1 MLYATPAYSIN
12 FFFSHLGV
20 EDGLSQVSVLDIF
33 QDSDGYIWF
42 GTRNGA
48 NRYDGYEF
56 VVYQNEVNNNA
67 TLTDNYIRGFAE
79 DDRKNIWIA
88 TSNGINC
95 IDYKT
100 KKITRF
106 YPKSID
112 KECSTNIINRL
123 LKHSDGNVY
132 AFCNQSI
139 FKCCMNQT
147 VEAIF
152 PDTAISSPTYSVAQ
166 APDKDIYI
174 GTESSG
180 LYIYSEDWKLKQH
193 VPVDGTITAVLPDD
207 KGDIWLG
214 MDETGICL
222 FNKEKKSFTRLH
234 KDNTGLS
241 NNSVRTF
248 VPYGDSSI
256 LVGTFRGLNILD
268 KKELTIA
275 PANINI
281 AGKGG
286 LSHYSIHSMLIDK
299 DQTLWIGT
307 YSAGV
312 NYHSPFYR
320 PVSYIT
326 PNEYAGIIGKGE
338 QDEDGNMWFATE
350 GAGLFYYNPENSFI
364 PSNLFMKE
372 ITRSISSNRS

>member
-1 MLYATPAYSIN
+1 MIKRFYTAFTIYIMVMLYTPPVYSIN

-79 DDRKNIWIA
+79 DNRKNIWIA

-106 YPKSID
+106 YPKSIN
-112 KECSTNIINRL
+112 KECTTNIINRL

-132 AFCNQSI
+132 AFCNRSV
-139 FKCCMNQT
+139 FKCSMNQT
-147 VEAIF
+147 VETVF
-152 PDTAISSPTYSVAQ
+152 PDIAIPSPTYSVAQ

-174 GTESSG
+174 GTESNG
-180 LYIYSEDWKLKQH
+180 LYIYSENWKLKKH
-193 VPVDGTITAVLPDD
+193 VPIDGIIATILPDNN
-207 KGDIWLG
+207 GDIWLG
-214 MDETGICL
+214 LDETGICL
-222 FNKEKKSFTRLH
+222 FNKNKQTFTWLH
-234 KDNTGLS
+234 KDNTNLN
-241 NNSVRTF
+241 NNSIRTF
-248 VPYGDSSI
+248 VSYGDSSI
-256 LVGTFRGLNILD
+256 LVGTFRGLNILN
-268 KKELTIA
+268 KKELTIT

-281 AGKGG
+281 AGKA
-286 LSHYSIHSMLIDK
+286 
-299 DQTLWIGT
+299 T
-307 YSAGV
+307 
-312 NYHSPFYR
+312 
-320 PVSYIT
+320 T
-326 PNEYAGIIGKGE
+326 PSTAC
-338 QDEDGNMWFATE
+338 
-350 GAGLFYYNPENSFI
+350 
-364 PSNLFMKE
+364 
-372 ITRSISSNRS
+372 

>member
-1 MLYATPAYSIN
+1 MIKRFYTAFTIYIMVMLYAPPVYSIN

-106 YPKSID
+106 YPKSIN
-112 KECSTNIINRL
+112 KECTTNIINRL

-132 AFCNQSI
+132 AFCNRSV
-139 FKCCMNQT
+139 FKCSMNQT
-147 VEAIF
+147 VETVF
-152 PDTAISSPTYSVAQ
+152 PDIAIPSPTYSVAQ

-174 GTESSG
+174 R
-180 LYIYSEDWKLKQH
+180 
-193 VPVDGTITAVLPDD
+193 
-207 KGDIWLG
+207 
-214 MDETGICL
+214 
-222 FNKEKKSFTRLH
+222 N
-234 KDNTGLS
+234 
-241 NNSVRTF
+241 
-248 VPYGDSSI
+248 
-256 LVGTFRGLNILD
+256 
-268 KKELTIA
+268 
-275 PANINI
+275 
-281 AGKGG
+281 
-286 LSHYSIHSMLIDK
+286 
-299 DQTLWIGT
+299 
-307 YSAGV
+307 
-312 NYHSPFYR
+312 
-320 PVSYIT
+320 
-326 PNEYAGIIGKGE
+326 GE
-338 QDEDGNMWFATE
+338 QRLVHLFRKLETKKTRTHRRYHCNHITGQQRGYM
-350 GAGLFYYNPENSFI
+350 AGTRRNR
-364 PSNLFMKE
+364 NLPLQQKQTDLYMVAQG
-372 ITRSISSNRS
+372 